1 MRGGEQKGVKWRGK
15 RRGRRVED
23 RGWEENGGE
32 KSGGE
37 ESEENT
43 GEGLIKKSR
52 RGEVR
57 ARVGR
62 EGLGRE
68 RECRIAVRDVSS

>member
-1 MRGGEQKGVKWRGK
+1 M
-15 RRGRRVED
+15 ED

-43 GEGLIKKSR
+43 GEEIVKKSR

-62 EGLGRE
+62 EG
-68 RECRIAVRDVSS
+68 ECSRVKKSGGE

>member
-1 MRGGEQKGVKWRGK
+1 M
-15 RRGRRVED
+15 ED

-32 KSGGE
+32 KSGEE

-43 GEGLIKKSR
+43 GEEIVKKSR

-62 EGLGRE
+62 GGLE
-68 RECRIAVRDVSS
+68 REGEYRRVEKSGGE

>member
-1 MRGGEQKGVKWRGK
+1 M

-43 GEGLIKKSR
+43 GEEIVKKSR

-57 ARVGR
+57 AQVGR
-62 EGLGRE
+62 GGLGRE
-68 RECRIAVRDVSS
+68 GECRRVKKSGGE

>member
-1 MRGGEQKGVKWRGK
+1 M
-15 RRGRRVED
+15 ED
-23 RGWEENGGE
+23 RGWEENRGE
-32 KSGGE
+32 KCGVE

-43 GEGLIKKSR
+43 GEEIVKKSR

-62 EGLGRE
+62 GGVGRE
-68 RECRIAVRDVSS
+68 GECRRVEKSGGE

>member
-1 MRGGEQKGVKWRGK
+1 M
-15 RRGRRVED
+15 ED

-43 GEGLIKKSR
+43 GEEIVKKSR

-62 EGLGRE
+62 GGVGEGR
-68 RECRIAVRDVSS
+68 RV

>member
-1 MRGGEQKGVKWRGK
+1 M
-15 RRGRRVED
+15 ED

-32 KSGGE
+32 

-43 GEGLIKKSR
+43 GEEIVKKSR

-68 RECRIAVRDVSS
+68 GECRRVKKSGGE